1 MVDLSTVMLNYQRVS
16 NQFGLANQWALGTIM
31 GTINHDID
39 IISGYNHG
47 TFLWFHWGF
56 TVSPQMVQS
65 CKSTI
70 SWGLSNQLWFIGN
83 TYKWSIGSQ
92 GIQSLWTLGFSC
104 CERYGIWGNNHANPW
119 HRGGYPIHYHIIH
132 IWGMYMDDK

>member
-56 TVSPQMVQS
+56 I
-65 CKSTI
+65 STNATI
-70 SWGLSNQLWFIGN
+70 MQIYDIMG
-83 TYKWSIGSQ
+83 T
-92 GIQSLWTLGFSC
+92 IQSIVIYWEYL
-104 CERYGIWGNNHANPW
+104 
-119 HRGGYPIHYHIIH
+119 
-132 IWGMYMDDK
+132 